1 MWPTHFAQR
10 LDAWNQLRNQVSTMS
25 TDAALAEINQ
35 WWFRAPWTAYHL
47 HWDDRSDWPDPWQ
60 LLDDDIY
67 CSLARALGI
76 MYTIVLIDREDMH
89 DARLIEFD
97 SDNLVLVSNRKY
109 ILNWDPTE
117 IVNINPGVEKSSK
130 LVTQDEIKQ
139 QLR

>member
-1 MWPTHFAQR
+1 
-10 LDAWNQLRNQVSTMS
+10 LAWNQLRSQANSLSVQESLEAV
-25 TDAALAEINQ
+25 NQ

-47 HWDDRSDWPDPWQ
+47 HWDDRADWPDPWQ

-76 MYTIVLIDREDMH
+76 MYTIALLDREDLR
-89 DARLIEFD
+89 DARLVEFD
-97 SDNLVLVSNRKY
+97 SDNLVLVEDRKY
-109 ILNWDPTE
+109 ILNWDSTE